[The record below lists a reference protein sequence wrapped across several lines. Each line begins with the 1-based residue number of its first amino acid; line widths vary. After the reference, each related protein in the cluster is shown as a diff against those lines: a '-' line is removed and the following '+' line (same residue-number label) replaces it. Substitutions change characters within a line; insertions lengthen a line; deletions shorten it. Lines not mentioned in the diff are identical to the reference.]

1 MNITYSTT
9 RQPTAEQVIALYDSA
24 GLNRPTT
31 DNERIAKMYANSSL
45 IVSAWDGDEL
55 VGVARS
61 LTDFCYCCYLSD
73 LAVKLDYQ
81 KAGIGK
87 QLVALTKEAIGD
99 QSMLLLLSAPTA
111 MEYYPKIGMDKL
123 DNAFMIKRAR

>member
-9 RQPTAEQVIALYDSA
+9 IKPTPQQVIDLYESA
-24 GLNRPTT
+24 GLNRPTN
-31 DNERIAKMYANSSL
+31 DAARIQKMYDNSNL
-45 IVSAWDGDEL
+45 FVTAWDGDLL

-73 LAVKLDYQ
+73 LAIRDEYK

-87 QLVALTKEAIGD
+87 KLVQLTREAISEE
-99 QSMLLLLSAPTA
+99 SMLLLLSAPTA
-111 MEYYPKIGMDKL
+111 MEYYPKIGMNEVK
-123 DNAFMIKRAR
+123 NGFIIPRNK